1 MKAIKTLIYG
11 LMTVNLQLFA
21 ELNTNTTGSDG
32 LSVENKTH
40 YDMTLIDEAGPE
52 LVHAQ
57 FGQKRPIPKGK
68 GKKIEFRKFASLPK
82 ATKPLTEGV
91 TPDGSKLNVTSIESE
106 VGQYGDYIVTSD
118 MLELSAIDPILVET
132 TKVLGK
138 QAGMTLDTII
148 RNKLQGGT
156 MVYYCPK
163 IGADGT
169 KTEVVSRKD
178 LDKSCKLT
186 VDVVRRVAASLKA
199 NNAPKID
206 GSYVAII
213 HPHVAYDLQNDEHWE
228 DAHKYT
234 TPENIYEGELGK
246 IAGVRFVESSEAKI
260 YYGTDND
267 LNPHDDSVPVP
278 ADADDCPEGLGVY
291 GCLFFGANAYG
302 VTEIEGGGLQTIFK
316 QKGSAGTGD
325 PLDQRSSVGYTLAIA
340 A

>member
-1 MKAIKTLIYG
+1 MKAIKNLIYG
-11 LMTVNLQLFA
+11 LMTMNLQLFA
-21 ELNTNTTGSDG
+21 ELNTNTTLTDT
-32 LSVENKTH
+32 LSAENKTH

-82 ATKPLTEGV
+82 ATQPLTEGV
-91 TPDGSKLNVTSIESE
+91 TPDGKKLSVSTIESE
-106 VGQYGDYIVTSD
+106 VGQYGDYVVTSD

-148 RNKLQGGT
+148 RNKLQGGN
-156 MVYYCPK
+156 MVFYCPK
-163 IGADGT
+163 ADGT
-169 KTEVVSRKD
+169 PVNSRAE
-178 LDKSCKLT
+178 LDSTCRLT
-186 VDVVRRVAASLKA
+186 VDMVRRVAATLKA

-213 HPHVAYDLQNDEHWE
+213 HPHVAFDLQNDEHWE
-228 DAHKYT
+228 EAHKYT

-260 YYGTDND
+260 YYGTEDECA
-267 LNPHDDSVPVP
+267 
-278 ADADDCPEGLGVY
+278 ADTAVY
-291 GCLFFGANAYG
+291 GCLFLGANAYG

-325 PLDQRSSVGYTLAIA
+325 PLDQRSSVGYTLVIA